1 MKCVDRLL
9 SCVFA
14 DHDTVGSQ
22 VQLGFD
28 EWIPLAIKIGKQLEA
43 EGGEE
48 RIRWLGQSWIFD
60 LFLNCDANLPKVG
73 GGVALTCPN
82 ASAVADFRAAVKD
95 GTITW
100 HAFPHNAELE
110 VLSAFGL
117 RNGID
122 QAHALDTEFG
132 LPPKRC
138 LSVRDVPGIP
148 RGAIAPAAAAG
159 VDAFSIGANG
169 RIVPPL
175 LAPAFRWT
183 DSERNASALV
193 WFHAFGYGH
202 DPAVFSRRRGQDGPS
217 PQPPYM
223 STNHGPEYVVIPGSP
238 EALVYD
244 WRGDNAGPPTSV
256 EEVKSTWKVLHSWW
270 PDAKI
275 VASDLDAF
283 TASALPFAEK
293 LPVVTK
299 ELGDTWVMG
308 VPSDPTKVATMRA
321 MDRQLSACAAD
332 AACSAHSPEELKN
345 FSRYWIKN
353 SEHTWGVSVQ
363 HFGLWQRRGW
373 SNSAF
378 RPALSD
384 PERGAGAVYKVLSR
398 SWKDQY
404 AWGVTY
410 AMDALSAANP
420 LKMALEREF
429 AAMAPG
435 QISSTGYTKLG
446 RVAAGKPLSLGWAT
460 VAYGSRGEIISLKSK
475 SGAKDWAS
483 AANPLALLR
492 YQSLSDATF
501 GDQMRQ
507 SYLFRHPTS
516 VPGNSSEISGANEY
530 GKPGVDRDAHPL
542 DQLLSPTLKAA
553 YTKGAGDSVELLLE
567 MTFPLEVVTKYGAP
581 ASAWLLVRPKKM
593 QPQALELTLE
603 LVGKQPTRLPEATWL
618 QFSAPDITGMKINK
632 LSDGS
637 MAGWVNPLEVVD
649 GGAKS
654 LHGISPG
661 GPALQLARQGQH
673 QMLVTSMDAGV
684 VRFDTPYPTP
694 TPIFRQPDVAQGAHF
709 GLHMNTWNTNYPFWW
724 PYQAANASAVFRF
737 ELQLE

>member
-1 MKCVDRLL
+1 
-9 SCVFA
+9 
-14 DHDTVGSQ
+14 

-117 RNGID
+117 GNGIN
-122 QAHALDTEFG
+122 QTHALDTEFG

-175 LAPAFRWT
+175 LAPAFRCLGPPGRLSALSVFLSKSFFYGAFVWARRALNRPKRRFPARAGA
-183 DSERNASALV
+183 DAERNASALV

-202 DPAVFSRRRGQDGPS
+202 DPALFSRRRGQDGPS

-223 STNHGPEYVVIPGSP
+223 AANHGPEYVVIPGSP

-256 EEVKSTWKVLHSWW
+256 EEVKATWNLLRAWW
-270 PDAKI
+270 PDAQI

-321 MDRQLSACAAD
+321 MAA
-332 AACSAHSPEELKN
+332 L
-345 FSRYWIKN
+345 R
-353 SEHTWGVSVQ
+353 
-363 HFGLWQRRGW
+363 LRRGRRMR
-373 SNSAF
+373 SA
-378 RPALSD
+378 
-384 PERGAGAVYKVLSR
+384 
-398 SWKDQY
+398 
-404 AWGVTY
+404 
-410 AMDALSAANP
+410 
-420 LKMALEREF
+420 
-429 AAMAPG
+429 
-435 QISSTGYTKLG
+435 
-446 RVAAGKPLSLGWAT
+446 
-460 VAYGSRGEIISLKSK
+460 
-475 SGAKDWAS
+475 
-483 AANPLALLR
+483 
-492 YQSLSDATF
+492 
-501 GDQMRQ
+501 
-507 SYLFRHPTS
+507 
-516 VPGNSSEISGANEY
+516 
-530 GKPGVDRDAHPL
+530 
-542 DQLLSPTLKAA
+542 
-553 YTKGAGDSVELLLE
+553 
-567 MTFPLEVVTKYGAP
+567 
-581 ASAWLLVRPKKM
+581 
-593 QPQALELTLE
+593 
-603 LVGKQPTRLPEATWL
+603 
-618 QFSAPDITGMKINK
+618 
-632 LSDGS
+632 
-637 MAGWVNPLEVVD
+637 
-649 GGAKS
+649 
-654 LHGISPG
+654 
-661 GPALQLARQGQH
+661 LARRAQK
-673 QMLVTSMDAGV
+673 L
-684 VRFDTPYPTP
+684 
-694 TPIFRQPDVAQGAHF
+694 QPVLD
-709 GLHMNTWNTNYPFWW
+709 
-724 PYQAANASAVFRF
+724 
-737 ELQLE
+737 